1 MVTFA
6 SNNIILHVSVAR
18 MVELTYAFG
27 ISKYSSMGF
36 CAFGVVLAGKKDQAA
51 YDFGQLSLQ
60 LLEKVRAKELV
71 P

>member
-1 MVTFA
+1 
-6 SNNIILHVSVAR
+6 